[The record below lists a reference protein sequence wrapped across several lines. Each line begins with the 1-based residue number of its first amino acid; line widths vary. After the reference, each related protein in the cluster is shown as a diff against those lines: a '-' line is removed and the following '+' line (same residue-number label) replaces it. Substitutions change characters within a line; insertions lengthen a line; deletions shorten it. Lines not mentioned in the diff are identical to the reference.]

1 MANNRFNSQIK
12 TIPEKTSGGKGV
24 LPQTGEIQKVALN
37 VSSPSW
43 PGLPG
48 KSGPDRAAGMPEEKI
63 YASAQGL
70 RGGVD
75 SDPGPSG
82 GPSHKDF

>member
-1 MANNRFNSQIK
+1 MANNLFNKQIQ
-12 TIPEKTSGGKGV
+12 TIPEKTSGGRGVFPMKGT
-24 LPQTGEIQKVALN
+24 PQQSSLN

-48 KSGPDRAAGMPEEKI
+48 KSGPDRANGIPEEKI

-70 RGGVD
+70 RGGAD
-75 SDPGPSG
+75 ADPGPSG